1 MRLDPSSNPQVST
14 TDASGMPKLP
24 RSQLAYAR
32 TAPAFTRALASINQ
46 SGALA
51 PEGSVA
57 AWSTSVRSGQTL
69 TGIVREQ
76 MAARGVNISNN
87 EAMRLAQTVAR
98 SNNIVNA
105 NMIHPG
111 QKLNL
116 DSLNFSLQQ
125 AQAVNQAIAANKA
138 ATAAALVAP
147 AVTPA
152 ANVNTLNTNTAMGTA
167 ALAGTAQVQ
176 LLTRSERSGNVVLE
190 KTIDRAIEKGF
201 IPAQDKQAVMNKI
214 VQLSQEHRFAPDDF
228 ARLTLMESDG
238 MNPKA
243 SNNRCHGII
252 QFCDGPD
259 RGAASAGFGANPKAI
274 LGHSVLQQLDMVGKY
289 FDDTGLKNFGP
300 VGLDD
305 LYLTVL
311 TPAARNET
319 RPNAAL
325 NIPGQQAAYLHV
337 NRDVRAPITR
347 NSILAGLHQ
356 NANERLS
363 KDVAQQRPSM
373 QAARLSAYAAQA
385 AVSEVR

>member
-1 MRLDPSSNPQVST
+1 MRLDPSYNPQVNT
-14 TDASGMPKLP
+14 TDASGSLKLP

-32 TAPAFTRALASINQ
+32 TAPAFSRAMASANQ

-51 PEGSVA
+51 PEGGTA
-57 AWSTSVRSGQTL
+57 AWGTSVRSGQTL

-76 MAARGVNISNN
+76 MAQRGVNISNN

-98 SNNIVNA
+98 SNNIANP

-138 ATAAALVAP
+138 AVASATAP

-152 ANVNTLNTNTAMGTA
+152 ANVNTLNTNTPMGAT

-176 LLTRSERSGNVVLE
+176 LLTRSDRSGNVVLE

-243 SNNRCHGII
+243 SNSRCHGII

-274 LGHSVLQQLDMVGKY
+274 LGHSVLKQLDMVDKY
-289 FDDTGLKNFGP
+289 FEDTGLKNFGP

-337 NRDVRAPITR
+337 NRDMRAPITR

-356 NANERLS
+356 NANERLGTE
-363 KDVAQQRPSM
+363 VAQRPSM